1 MAIKIDGKE
10 TSKAVRARIKD
21 ETGVFVQET
30 GITPGLAV
38 VIVGSDPASQVYVR
52 NKHKACAEVGMYSE
66 VHELPENVSEKELL
80 MLIDRL
86 NHDDRIHGI
95 LVQLPLPRHLNE
107 TAVIL
112 AIDPAKDVDAFH
124 PQNVGKIMIGNARF
138 LPCTP
143 AGVME
148 LLHFYG
154 IDPAGKHCVIVGRSN
169 IVGKPQS
176 MLMLKENAT
185 VTQKIRA
192 IKAND
197 ESILIPTP
205 IIPVGTK
212 ICTDRFFIYS
222 KKILLS
228 PADCP
233 DSVSVIAQLFP
244 VSSPQYSR
252 YCRASS

>member
-21 ETGVFVQET
+21 ETAVFVQKT

-112 AIDPAKDVDAFH
+112 AIDPEKDVDAFH

-143 AGVME
+143 AASWS
-148 LLHFYG
+148 F
-154 IDPAGKHCVIVGRSN
+154 
-169 IVGKPQS
+169 
-176 MLMLKENAT
+176 
-185 VTQKIRA
+185 
-192 IKAND
+192 
-197 ESILIPTP
+197 SILWN
-205 IIPVGTK
+205 
-212 ICTDRFFIYS
+212 
-222 KKILLS
+222 
-228 PADCP
+228 
-233 DSVSVIAQLFP
+233 
-244 VSSPQYSR
+244 
-252 YCRASS
+252 